1 MTCPRASCKA
11 QSLLFIESETRA
23 PELLWLSCKRKRNT
37 GKTGASRCL
46 QPAKSG
52 ATYLGK
58 QGKAVRHGEAPL
70 LTEPALYQARP
81 RGATCRSSGPGPRLQ
96 AAHDGGKPES
106 ARRGLRAGA
115 GLRESRAWAVG
126 GRVEGSLGLIGR
138 PSPGDRGARSG
149 WQEPASGL
157 QSGGG
162 DGRRRS
168 SGRALGPQWLRLP
181 ALVGSPPLLNKPGWS
196 PPSQTSPLWGGG
208 GGGEPAGV
216 RPRPE
221 PCPGPGGGAGGR
233 ARSGRGGECGR
244 AQPRSARGCRR
255 RPRHCWGRGRER
267 RPGRAEAQAAA
278 ERSGAERTRPMGNT
292 LTCCVSP
299 NASPKLGRRAGPAEP
314 DYESE
319 TYAAAAGDAVAVAP
333 TPAAAVEPSELDFGA
348 GEGHHLQHISDRE
361 MPEGE
366 GAACA
371 SRPRRTPGLHLL
383 PGSRR
388 EVGGGRRLGF
398 LTARSRLARAW
409 APGGEG
415 CVWLASPPLILPGA
429 AAGRFLSHPY
439 AQFLFSSRPGTLQ
452 PPPLPLC
459 NAGHCPVGLYQD
471 FVCLYVSAP
480 FPNKTP
486 RTLTSA

>member
-1 MTCPRASCKA
+1 MTCPRALCKA
-11 QSLLFIESETRA
+11 QSQLFIESETRA

-37 GKTGASRCL
+37 GKTGAFSCI

-81 RGATCRSSGPGPRLQ
+81 RVANCRSSGPGPRLQ
-96 AAHDGGKPES
+96 AAHDEGKPES

-115 GLRESRAWAVG
+115 GLCESRAWAVG

-208 GGGEPAGV
+208 GGEPAGV

-221 PCPGPGGGAGGR
+221 PCPGPGRAAGRAGAQRARRRVRAGAAPLSPGLPAPTAPLLGEGAGAESGASGGAG
-233 ARSGRGGECGR
+233 SGR
-244 AQPRSARGCRR
+244 
-255 RPRHCWGRGRER
+255 
-267 RPGRAEAQAAA
+267 
-278 ERSGAERTRPMGNT
+278 AERTRPMGNT

-429 AAGRFLSHPY
+429 AAGQFLSHPY
-439 AQFLFSSRPGTLQ
+439 AQFLFSSRPRTLQ

-471 FVCLYVSAP
+471 FMCLYVSAP